1 MDLDGD
7 FAGAQLGGDLLV
19 EEARD
24 DQGHHLTLARRQ
36 RLVPPAQLSQLRP
49 PAALRAVA
57 VNRLLNGVQQL
68 LVTEGL
74 REKFHRPGLH
84 GLHRHRHV
92 AMTRDEDDRDRGS
105 RLGEFALEIEATQP
119 GQAHIEDEAPGPIR
133 TLAPQELLRRP
144 ERLDPEPDR
153 RDQAPGRFAN
163 RPIVVDDEDDGVL
176 GAHDT
181 GWPRAGRTNWNVAPW
196 PAFGVAHNRPPC
208 ASMIDRLIE
217 SPIPRP

>member
-92 AMTRDEDDRDRGS
+92 ALTRDEDDRDRGS
-105 RLGEFALEIEATQP
+105 RLGEFALEI
-119 GQAHIEDEAPGPIR
+119 DAPPPR
-133 TLAPQELLRRP
+133 HAPPAAAAPRP
-144 ERLDPEPDR
+144 TPPPPPPPPPPRPARLPPH
-153 RDQAPGRFAN
+153 P
-163 RPIVVDDEDDGVL
+163 P
-176 GAHDT
+176 
-181 GWPRAGRTNWNVAPW
+181 P
-196 PAFGVAHNRPPC
+196 RPP
-208 ASMIDRLIE
+208 A
-217 SPIPRP
+217 P